1 VSLVNIYVTWLVV
14 MNGRPRNNR
23 IHNCGERKTAS
34 IMMATVRHIIAWA
47 GLTKYHTAWF
57 LLNSV
62 YNKYIWDLYLPV
74 ETFYPRVIRHRQRLA
89 QAVCLQF
96 STTSV
101 LWKLLALWNA
111 LPSATLTVDVG
122 PFYWWLKDDTMEALK
137 FVLHFVLPACS
148 HFALYTSLY
157 IHLFWP
163 NLLTFHVQYRIMHVF
178 YSHWF
183 HQASIFSTYPQVTLH
198 TAALCT
204 HLAMCQSSVRTSN
217 VALQNP
223 TVINYINNCS
233 PSFYVEFQLL

>member
-1 VSLVNIYVTWLVV
+1 MSLVNIYVTWLVV
-14 MNGRPRNNR
+14 MNGRHRNDR
-23 IHNCGERKTAS
+23 IHNYGERKTTS
-34 IMMATVRHIIAWA
+34 IIMATVRHIIAWA

-62 YNKYIWDLYLPV
+62 YNKYIWDLFLPV

-96 STTSV
+96 SRSV
-101 LWKLLALWNA
+101 LRNLLALWNS
-111 LPSATLTVDVG
+111 LRWATLTVAVG
-122 PFYWWLKDDTMEALK
+122 TFYWWLKGNTMEALK

-148 HFALYTSLY
+148 HFALYTSLH

-183 HQASIFSTYPQVTLH
+183 HQASIFSTNSMVTFDTALH
-198 TAALCT
+198 YTDT
-204 HLAMCQSSVRTSN
+204 VMCQSPVRASN
-217 VALQNP
+217 VAL
-223 TVINYINNCS
+223 
-233 PSFYVEFQLL
+233 